1 VVPRL
6 HVREENQ
13 EALRRIDV
21 KAREIMTPDPEV
33 VTPEEPISRAA
44 QIMRDYDVGIVPVV
58 SDSKSRN
65 LIGVITDRD
74 IACRHVA
81 NAHMEDC
88 TVASHMTTGNIAI
101 VEENDESAVILEAMT
116 RCDVRRIPVT
126 NNGKLVGV
134 IAQADIASTKE
145 IPKDQVADVV
155 RKISEPAHPAR

>member
-1 VVPRL
+1 M
-6 HVREENQ
+6 
-13 EALRRIDV
+13 
-21 KAREIMTPDPEV
+21 KARELMTPDPEV
-33 VTPEEPISRAA
+33 VTPEDPVSRAA

-81 NAHMEDC
+81 DAHMEDC
-88 TVASHMTTGNIAI
+88 TVASHMTRDDIET
-101 VEENDESAVILEAMT
+101 VEETDDSATVLAAMK
-116 RCDVRRIPVT
+116 RREVRRLPVT

-134 IAQADIASTKE
+134 IAQADIASTNQ

-155 RKISEPAHPAR
+155 KKVSEPAQPAR

>member
-1 VVPRL
+1 
-6 HVREENQ
+6 
-13 EALRRIDV
+13 
-21 KAREIMTPDPEV
+21 MTPDPEV
-33 VTPEEPISRAA
+33 VTPEDPVSRAA

-81 NAHMEDC
+81 DAHMEDC
-88 TVASHMTTGNIAI
+88 TVASHMTRDDIET
-101 VEENDESAVILEAMT
+101 VEETDDSATVLAAMK
-116 RCDVRRIPVT
+116 RREVRRLPVT

-134 IAQADIASTKE
+134 IAQADIASTNQ

-155 RKISEPAHPAR
+155 KKVSEPAQPAR